1 MKNSPLK
8 ILLILCSLTGL
19 ALTIFPSVLVFLQ
32 EISLDDHKNYMVIGM
47 VLWFATAPFWVKEQ
61 EL

>member
-1 MKNSPLK
+1 M
-8 ILLILCSLTGL
+8 CSLTGL